1 MWKKA
6 YLGIFVLLLSAFS
19 IYSYAVF
26 TMNAASNQVK
36 QKIFTRDG
44 ASYTAAKSKIY
55 LGEYKGQIIEWE
67 MVKEV
72 LSDKYLLM
80 PSESVDKIAV
90 DVLNNTDYANN
101 NNAYFRAISQF
112 NSTGIKQEE
121 TELLYQND
129 PEGLIVLPTTKDFGN
144 GGTFGMN
151 NYYRAMMNPQ
161 ADLSSLNLYKDVY
174 SPNYQYNCEY
184 GYSYGNVPRGGIKSC
199 TGTNVKAQINVDL
212 DDDGIPDIN
221 IDTNG
226 DMKADLNIPREG
238 SSEPAV
244 NIATIE
250 SWNPNKNFKHNKFE
264 YDTVDHKPYLN
275 IDTDGDG
282 RPDINIDTDGD
293 GKADENIIK
302 ITEWKPGHNVDDPFP
317 YDTMKFEE
325 KKELED
331 NGVKVEKPD
340 GTFAPNITLKVTDIT
355 KDKQS
360 EVGEKAKDLI
370 GEQSVIQVFGVKL
383 LENGKEIEPDGILKV
398 KIPVKSNIQNPSL
411 LILNEAGE
419 YEKVEAA
426 FEDGYLIYE
435 TDRLGQFTVIGDIT
449 DQEPTDV
456 GGSYYPGDNA
466 GGAQNVGGAL
476 TGDTTN
482 MMIYMG
488 LGCMSIGM
496 MLFIVFK
503 RKQEE

>member
-212 DDDGIPDIN
+212 DDDGIPD
-221 IDTNG
+221 
-226 DMKADLNIPREG
+226 
-238 SSEPAV
+238 
-244 NIATIE
+244 
-250 SWNPNKNFKHNKFE
+250 
-264 YDTVDHKPYLN
+264 VD
-275 IDTDGDG
+275 IDGDG
-282 RPDINIDTDGD
+282 DGEPDINIDTDGD

-302 ITEWKPGHNVDDPFP
+302 ITEWKPQHNVNEPFP

-370 GEQSVIQVFGVKL
+370 GEQSVIQVFDVKL
-383 LENGKEIEPDGILKV
+383 LENGIEIEPDGILKV

-419 YEKVEAA
+419 YEKVEAV

-449 DQEPTDV
+449 D
-456 GGSYYPGDNA
+456 
-466 GGAQNVGGAL
+466 
-476 TGDTTN
+476 
-482 MMIYMG
+482 
-488 LGCMSIGM
+488 
-496 MLFIVFK
+496 
-503 RKQEE
+503 

>member
-101 NNAYFRAISQF
+101 NNANFRAISQF

-212 DDDGIPDIN
+212 DDDGIPD
-221 IDTNG
+221 
-226 DMKADLNIPREG
+226 
-238 SSEPAV
+238 
-244 NIATIE
+244 
-250 SWNPNKNFKHNKFE
+250 
-264 YDTVDHKPYLN
+264 VD
-275 IDTDGDG
+275 IDGDG
-282 RPDINIDTDGD
+282 DGEPDINIDMDGD

-370 GEQSVIQVFGVKL
+370 GEHSVIQVFDVKL

-419 YEKVEAA
+419 YEKVEAV

>member
-1 MWKKA
+1 MAMWKKA

-282 RPDINIDTDGD
+282 
-293 GKADENIIK
+293 KADENIIK
-302 ITEWKPGHNVDDPFP
+302 ITDWKPGHNVDDPFP
-317 YDTMKFEE
+317 YDTMEFEE

-370 GEQSVIQVFGVKL
+370 GEQSVIQVFDVKL

-419 YEKVEAA
+419 YEKVEAV

>member
-212 DDDGIPDIN
+212 DDDGIPD
-221 IDTNG
+221 
-226 DMKADLNIPREG
+226 
-238 SSEPAV
+238 
-244 NIATIE
+244 
-250 SWNPNKNFKHNKFE
+250 
-264 YDTVDHKPYLN
+264 VD
-275 IDTDGDG
+275 IDGDG
-282 RPDINIDTDGD
+282 DGEPDINIDTDGD

-317 YDTMKFEE
+317 YVTMKFEE
-325 KKELED
+325 KKELEA

-370 GEQSVIQVFGVKL
+370 GEQSVIQVFDVKL

-398 KIPVKSNIQNPSL
+398 KIPVKSNIPNPSL

-419 YEKVEAA
+419 YEKVEAV

-449 DQEPTDV
+449 D
-456 GGSYYPGDNA
+456 
-466 GGAQNVGGAL
+466 
-476 TGDTTN
+476 
-482 MMIYMG
+482 
-488 LGCMSIGM
+488 
-496 MLFIVFK
+496 
-503 RKQEE
+503 

>member
-1 MWKKA
+1 
-6 YLGIFVLLLSAFS
+6 
-19 IYSYAVF
+19 
-26 TMNAASNQVK
+26 
-36 QKIFTRDG
+36 
-44 ASYTAAKSKIY
+44 
-55 LGEYKGQIIEWE
+55 
-67 MVKEV
+67 
-72 LSDKYLLM
+72 
-80 PSESVDKIAV
+80 
-90 DVLNNTDYANN
+90 
-101 NNAYFRAISQF
+101 
-112 NSTGIKQEE
+112 
-121 TELLYQND
+121 
-129 PEGLIVLPTTKDFGN
+129 
-144 GGTFGMN
+144 
-151 NYYRAMMNPQ
+151 MMNPQ

-184 GYSYGNVPRGGIKSC
+184 GYSYGSVPRGGIKSC

-212 DDDGIPDIN
+212 DDGIPDIN

-370 GEQSVIQVFGVKL
+370 GEQSVIQVFDVKL

-419 YEKVEAA
+419 YEKVEAV

-435 TDRLGQFTVIGDIT
+435 TNRLGQFTVIGDIT

>member
-212 DDDGIPDIN
+212 DDGIPD
-221 IDTNG
+221 
-226 DMKADLNIPREG
+226 
-238 SSEPAV
+238 
-244 NIATIE
+244 
-250 SWNPNKNFKHNKFE
+250 
-264 YDTVDHKPYLN
+264 VD
-275 IDTDGDG
+275 IDGDG
-282 RPDINIDTDGD
+282 DGEPDINIDTDGD

-370 GEQSVIQVFGVKL
+370 GEHSVIQVFDVKL

-419 YEKVEAA
+419 YEKVEAV

>member
-101 NNAYFRAISQF
+101 NNANFRAISQF

-212 DDDGIPDIN
+212 DDDGIPD
-221 IDTNG
+221 
-226 DMKADLNIPREG
+226 
-238 SSEPAV
+238 
-244 NIATIE
+244 
-250 SWNPNKNFKHNKFE
+250 
-264 YDTVDHKPYLN
+264 VD
-275 IDTDGDG
+275 IDGDG
-282 RPDINIDTDGD
+282 DGEPDINIDTDGD

-370 GEQSVIQVFGVKL
+370 GEHSVIQVFDVKL

-419 YEKVEAA
+419 YEKVEAV